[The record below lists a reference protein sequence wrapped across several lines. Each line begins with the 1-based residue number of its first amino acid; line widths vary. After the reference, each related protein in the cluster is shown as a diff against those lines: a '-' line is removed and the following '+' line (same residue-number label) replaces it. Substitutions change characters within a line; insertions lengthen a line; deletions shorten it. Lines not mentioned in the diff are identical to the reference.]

1 MENIYCSYN
10 KFNKSVFGALRQDEA
25 CVFRLC
31 VPCTIGCEAPKMVL
45 HKDGQAPSLFV
56 MQKNDTKDGRDI
68 FSVALCLK
76 ETGLYHYYFDLYKN
90 YIKLF
95 YTQGG
100 KNYCTT
106 DNGEKWQLTVYE
118 KDFSTPSWLCGA
130 VMYQIFPDRFYEG
143 IKQRPLPFDGR
154 VYRADKENEPY
165 FWPNEQHEGYLNMDY
180 YGGDFAGIQKK
191 LPYLKELGITCI
203 YLNPIFEAHSNHRY
217 NTADYMKP
225 DPALG
230 TAEDFKQLCNAA
242 KKCGIGIILD
252 GVFSHTGSDSVYFN
266 REGRYQSL
274 GAYQGENSPYRG
286 WYEFSDAYSHG
297 YRSWWGFET
306 LPEVNENNADYRN
319 FICGN
324 GGVIDYWLS
333 LGASGFRLDVADE
346 LPDDFIELLRT
357 AVKRNGKDKALI
369 GEVWEDATNKE
380 SYGSRRT
387 YLYGKGLDTVMNYP
401 FRTAVLEYMQNG
413 NAGLAFNR
421 IMQICEHY
429 PQPALNC
436 AMNFLSTHD
445 TERGI
450 TAIAGENLNGR
461 DRYWQSGRLLSA
473 EKYELGRRLC
483 RLAYAMLFTLPGMP
497 SVYYGDEIFMQGYKD
512 PFNRAYFNWNSQDE
526 FLRSSIKELSAIRQC
541 CDAFINGCIEL
552 QEVSGGFLHYSR
564 TGEKQCSHIFINRT
578 NKTEHRAILGS
589 IREIGAYDY
598 LILTSGKNEN

>member
-25 CVFRLC
+25 CIFRLC
-31 VPCTIGCEAPKMVL
+31 VPCSISCEAPRMVL
-45 HKDGQAPSLFV
+45 IKDGQAPSLIV
-56 MQKNDTKDGRDI
+56 MEKTEVKDGRDV
-68 FSVALCLK
+68 FSVSVSLK
-76 ETGLYHYYFDLYKN
+76 ETGLYYYYFDLYKD

-95 YTQGG
+95 YSYGG
-100 KNYCTT
+100 KNCCTSGE
-106 DNGEKWQLTVYE
+106 GEKWQLTVYE
-118 KDFSTPSWLCGA
+118 KDFTAPGWLYGG

-143 IKQRPLPFDGR
+143 VKQRPLPFDGR

-180 YGGDFAGIQKK
+180 YGGDFAGIEEK
-191 LPYLKELGITCI
+191 LPYLQGLGVTCI

-230 TAEDFKQLCNAA
+230 TAEDFARLCTAA

-252 GVFSHTGSDSVYFN
+252 GVFSHTGSDSIYFN
-266 REGRYQSL
+266 REGRYESL
-274 GAYQGENSPYRG
+274 GAYQSESSPYRG
-286 WYEFSDAYSHG
+286 WYEFSDKYPLG
-297 YRSWWGFET
+297 YRSWWGFES
-306 LPEVNENNADYRN
+306 LPEVNEDNADYRN
-319 FICGN
+319 FICGE

-346 LPDDFIELLRT
+346 LPDNFIELIRT
-357 AVKRNGKDKALI
+357 AVKRSGKDKVLI

-380 SYGSRRT
+380 SYGCRRT
-387 YLYGKGLDTVMNYP
+387 YLYGKGLDTIMNYP

-413 NAGLAFNR
+413 NACTAFER

-429 PQPALNC
+429 PAPALNC
-436 AMNFLSTHD
+436 LMNFLSTHD

-450 TAIAGENLNGR
+450 TAIAGDSINGR
-461 DRYWQSGRLLSA
+461 DRYWQSGRVLSA
-473 EKYELGRRLC
+473 ERYELGRRLC
-483 RLAYAMLFTLPGMP
+483 RLAYAMLFTLPGLP

-512 PFNRAYFNWNSQDE
+512 PFNRGYFNWNSTDE
-526 FLRSSIKELSAIRQC
+526 LLRSSIKELSQVRKS
-541 CDAFINGCIEL
+541 CDAFECGGLSL
-552 QEVSGGFLHYSR
+552 QEISGGFLHYER
-564 TGEKQCSHIFINRT
+564 TGKKHKADIIINRT
-578 NKTEHRAILGS
+578 NKTEHRAVLGS

-598 LILTSGKNEN
+598 LVLTSGIT